1 MKSFLRHAALFIG
14 GAACIVVAVF
24 VPPAAAFLGPIGTKL
39 IIAAGAVALTGT
51 SPEVLTGAIKSAAQ
65 SAANKP

>member
-1 MKSFLRHAALFIG
+1 MTSFFKHLGLFLG
-14 GAACIVVAVF
+14 GAACIVAGVF

-39 IIAAGAVALTGT
+39 IIAAGAVALTGA
-51 SPEVLTGAIKSAAQ
+51 SPEVLTGAIKGAAQ